1 MKRHSYN
8 IARILELFPSKTSM
22 QILFSAIEYVRDTLH
37 HFRKTEAFSS
47 VVLVS
52 AAAAAIVLTNFGA
65 HEWYENFINMPLSL
79 VLGPVALHKTLLLWV
94 NDLLMAIFF
103 FVIGLELKREFME
116 GHLSSADR
124 VVLPAFAAAG
134 GMLVPALIFASLN
147 HHDPVAMRGWAIPT
161 ATDIAFSLG
170 VLMMLGARV
179 PSGLKVFLLA
189 IAILDDLG
197 AVLII
202 ALYYSDDLSMHALRY
217 AGLCLV
223 LLIGLNRLKVNN
235 SIPFLLV
242 GLALWYFILKSGV
255 HATMAGILLAMT
267 IPTHV
272 PHDYQYSPLTRLENH
287 FHGWVAF
294 GILPVFAFCNAGV
307 YLLDTTFSNLG
318 DTLTLGVLLG
328 LLIGKPIGICLFA
341 ALAVALKLG
350 SMPRGVNWPA
360 FLGMSC
366 LCGIGFTMSLFVST
380 LAHGNMPALI
390 VEDKIGIVLGSL
402 LSALIGFFILKAAL
416 GKPKAELLGTP

>member
-1 MKRHSYN
+1 
-8 IARILELFPSKTSM
+8 M
-22 QILFSAIEYVRDTLH
+22 QVMVSAFEYVRDVLR

-52 AAAAAIVLTNFGA
+52 SAAAAILLTNFGA
-65 HEWYENFINMPLSL
+65 HDWYENFIGTPISL
-79 VLGPVALHKTLLLWV
+79 VAGPVALHKTLLLWV

-116 GHLSSADR
+116 GHLASVDR
-124 VVLPAFAAAG
+124 AISPAFAAIG

-147 HHDPVAMRGWAIPT
+147 YQDPIAMRGWAIPT
-161 ATDIAFSLG
+161 ATDIAFALG
-170 VLMMLGARV
+170 VLMLLGSRV
-179 PSGLKVFLLA
+179 PYSLKIFLLA
-189 IAILDDLG
+189 VAILDDLG

-202 ALYYSDDLSMHALRY
+202 ALYYTEDLSLEALRY
-217 AGLCLV
+217 AALCLV
-223 LLIGLNRLKVNN
+223 LLVGLNRFKV
-235 SIPFLLV
+235 SSAIPYLLIGV
-242 GLALWYFILKSGV
+242 VLWYFILKSGV
-255 HATMAGILLAMT
+255 HATMAGVILAFT

-272 PHDYQYSPLTRLENH
+272 PHDHQYSPLTRLENQ

-307 YLLDTTFSNLG
+307 YLLDTKFSDLG

-328 LLIGKPIGICLFA
+328 LLVGKPVGICLFA
-341 ALAVALKLG
+341 ALGSALRFG
-350 SMPRGVNWPA
+350 SLPSGVHWPA
-360 FLGMSC
+360 FLGMSF

-380 LAHGNMPALI
+380 LAHGDMPALI
-390 VEDKIGIVLGSL
+390 VEDKIGIMLGSL

-416 GKPKAELLGTP
+416 GKPKAELLDTT

>member
-1 MKRHSYN
+1 
-8 IARILELFPSKTSM
+8 M
-22 QILFSAIEYVRDTLH
+22 QFLISAFEYVRETLH

-47 VVLVS
+47 VVLVGS
-52 AAAAAIVLTNFGA
+52 AAAAIALTNFGA
-65 HEWYENFINMPLSL
+65 HEWYERFINTPLSL
-79 VLGPVALHKTLLLWV
+79 VIGPVALHKTLLLWV

-116 GHLSSADR
+116 GHLSSVDR
-124 VVLPAFAAAG
+124 AISPAFAAIG
-134 GMLVPALIFASLN
+134 GMLVPALLFTSLN
-147 HHDPVAMRGWAIPT
+147 HQDPVAMRGWAIPT
-161 ATDIAFSLG
+161 ATDIAFALG
-170 VLMMLGARV
+170 VLMLLGARV

-202 ALYYSDDLSMHALRY
+202 ALYYSEDLSMEALRY
-217 AGLCLV
+217 AALCLV
-223 LLIGLNRLKVNN
+223 ILVGLNRLKVNN
-235 SIPFLLV
+235 SIPYLLIGTV
-242 GLALWYFILKSGV
+242 LWYFILKSGV
-255 HATMAGILLAMT
+255 HATMAGILLAFT

-272 PHDYQYSPLTRLENH
+272 PHDYQYSPLTRLENN

-307 YLLDTTFSNLG
+307 YLLDTTFSDLG

-328 LLIGKPIGICLFA
+328 LLVGKPVGICLFA
-341 ALAVALKLG
+341 ALGAALKFG
-350 SMPRGVNWPA
+350 SLPSGVRWPA
-360 FLGMSC
+360 FLGMSF

-380 LAHGNMPALI
+380 LAHGDMPALI

-402 LSALIGFFILKAAL
+402 LSALIGFFILRAAL

>member
-1 MKRHSYN
+1 
-8 IARILELFPSKTSM
+8 M
-22 QILFSAIEYVRDTLH
+22 QILNSAFEYVRETLH

-47 VVLVS
+47 VVLVA
-52 AAAAAIVLTNFGA
+52 AAAAAIILTNSGA
-65 HEWYENFINMPLSL
+65 HEWYEHFINTPLSL

-116 GHLSSADR
+116 GHLSSPNR
-124 VVLPAFAAAG
+124 VVLPAFAAVG
-134 GMLVPALIFASLN
+134 GMLAPALIFAALN
-147 HHDPVAMRGWAIPT
+147 HSDEVAMRGWAIPT

-170 VLMMLGARV
+170 VLMLLGARV

-189 IAILDDLG
+189 LAILDDLG

-202 ALYYSDDLSMHALRY
+202 ALYYSEDLSIEALRY
-217 AGLCLV
+217 AALCLV
-223 LLIGLNRLKVNN
+223 ALIGLNRLRV
-235 SIPFLLV
+235 SAILPYLLV
-242 GLALWYFILKSGV
+242 GTVLWYFVLKSGV
-255 HATMAGILLAMT
+255 HATMAGILLAFT

-294 GILPVFAFCNAGV
+294 GILPIFAFCNAGV
-307 YLLDTTFSNLG
+307 YLLDTTFSDLG
-318 DTLTLGVLLG
+318 DSLTLGVLLG
-328 LLIGKPIGICLFA
+328 LLVGKPIGICLFA

-350 SMPRGVNWPA
+350 SMPRGVHWPA
-360 FLGMSC
+360 FLGMSF

-402 LSALIGFFILKAAL
+402 LSALLGFFILKTTL
-416 GKPKAELLGTP
+416 GKPKTELLGTP